1 MIQVGGVGTLM
12 GRVRLYIST
21 RRPDLENDLHL
32 YLKMRRERKDYIT
45 HLDRTNINTLMM
57 GVVLE

>member
-1 MIQVGGVGTLM
+1 M

-45 HLDRTNINTLMM
+45 HLYRTNINTLMM